1 MKAFPL
7 PVLAA
12 AAAAVIALPF
22 SAQAAGFLALT
33 TALGAIISAD
43 YSHRY
48 RGLRLPRETPAA
60 ARSPRVLFR
69 APPLCCEPNRLAA

>member
-7 PVLAA
+7 PVLLAA
-12 AAAAVIALPF
+12 AATVAALPF
-22 SAQAAGFLALT
+22 SGQAASFLAFT
-33 TALGAIISAD
+33 TAISAVVSAD

-48 RGLRLPRETPAA
+48 RGLRLPRQTTVATRA
-60 ARSPRVLFR
+60 PRAVFR

>member
-12 AAAAVIALPF
+12 AAATAIALPF

-33 TALGAIISAD
+33 TALCAIVSAD

-48 RGLRLPRETPAA
+48 RGLRLPRQTTAA
-60 ARSPRVLFR
+60 SRAPRAIFR